1 MTVYCKFIKI
11 PLGFER
17 IGNIRRNIIRLRP
30 LSIKKVTNEET
41 TAAQTSSSRLK
52 EPNIFKE
59 IGAVT
64 VCAPLAAEREDA
76 INLGLNF
83 E

>member
-1 MTVYCKFIKI
+1 M
-11 PLGFER
+11 
-17 IGNIRRNIIRLRP
+17 
-30 LSIKKVTNEET
+30 VTNGET
-41 TAAQTSSSRLK
+41 TVAETIPIGLK

-64 VCAPLAAEREDA
+64 VCAPLAAERDDA
-76 INLGLNF
+76 INLGLNL